1 MRLRVLTPVPVQS
14 LQAFQN
20 VHMSENQWKTQR
32 CSEVENWQK
41 ADERARCPV
50 YRNSAA
56 RDEADLHAV
65 VRAGKELS
73 RPARGSQN
81 SLWRHRTVGLLLCH
95 LRQTTYTHFNP
106 ERGSGVDE
114 KKEKASLSVPMT
126 ELLEDLT
133 NRA

>member
-1 MRLRVLTPVPVQS
+1 M
-14 LQAFQN
+14 
-20 VHMSENQWKTQR
+20 
-32 CSEVENWQK
+32 
-41 ADERARCPV
+41 

-81 SLWRHRTVGLLLCH
+81 SLWRHRSVGLLLCH

-106 ERGSGVDE
+106 ERGSGVDG

-133 NRA
+133 NRTKEDSGSPERQRLRGRSQQQTHMGSALPSSILVNNE